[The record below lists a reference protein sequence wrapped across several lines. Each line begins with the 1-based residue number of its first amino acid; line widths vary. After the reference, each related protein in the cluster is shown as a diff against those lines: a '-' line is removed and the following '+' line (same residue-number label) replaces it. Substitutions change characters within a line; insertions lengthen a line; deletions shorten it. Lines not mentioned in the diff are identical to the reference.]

1 MFRKIFNKESSKLIG
16 FDVFEN
22 PYPQTKYKNEKKQ
35 REHWVQ
41 TAGGKSIS
49 KKNLSKIFKSK
60 SIKNFELIKGDV
72 ITTIPKFLKKNKK
85 LKIILLN
92 VDIDFVEST
101 ECVLNS
107 FYKYLVKG
115 GIILFDNYR
124 GVGTSGIFYKGET
137 RVINKFLKKIKK
149 KPMSFKGL
157 KKPMFITK

>member
-1 MFRKIFNKESSKLIG
+1 M
-16 FDVFEN
+16 
-22 PYPQTKYKNEKKQ
+22 
-35 REHWVQ
+35 
-41 TAGGKSIS
+41 
-49 KKNLSKIFKSK
+49 
-60 SIKNFELIKGDV
+60 
-72 ITTIPKFLKKNKK
+72 
-85 LKIILLN
+85 N